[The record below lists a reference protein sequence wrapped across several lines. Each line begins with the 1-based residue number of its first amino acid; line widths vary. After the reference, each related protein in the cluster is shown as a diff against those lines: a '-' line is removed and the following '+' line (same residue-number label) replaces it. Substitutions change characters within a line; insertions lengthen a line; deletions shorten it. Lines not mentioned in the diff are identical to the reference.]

1 MLVGAEREAGSGG
14 QERLPG
20 ENWNSEG
27 LKVIEAKNCITLL
40 IFLVK

>member
-20 ENWNSEG
+20 ENWNSKG
-27 LKVIEAKNCITLL
+27 LKVIEAKEELSHQTNLS
-40 IFLVK
+40 